1 MHRAL
6 HLDDGLADGLWH
18 VCGAGSVQR
27 ELGGR
32 PFAREVWPPRRHGG
46 EIMAWPVAKH
56 MSSQVRLCL
65 QAKKV
70 APVLDR
76 RFYDA
81 QAWSSLAVTAHR
93 PPAPEVV
100 TIESA

>member
-1 MHRAL
+1 
-6 HLDDGLADGLWH
+6 
-18 VCGAGSVQR
+18 
-27 ELGGR
+27 
-32 PFAREVWPPRRHGG
+32 
-46 EIMAWPVAKH
+46 

-81 QAWSSLAVTAHR
+81 QAWASLEVTAHR
-93 PPAPEVV
+93 LPAPEVV
-100 TIESA
+100 TIECS